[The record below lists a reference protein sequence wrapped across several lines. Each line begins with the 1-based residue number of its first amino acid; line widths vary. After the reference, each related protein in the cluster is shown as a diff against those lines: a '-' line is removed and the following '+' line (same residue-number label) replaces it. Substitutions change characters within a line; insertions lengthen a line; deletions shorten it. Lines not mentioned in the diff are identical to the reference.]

1 MHYRRINS
9 DCELLRQIDYNDT
22 SFARSNI
29 AGQRLNPSPLIPA
42 TSHRSLGERL
52 LVGWRR
58 QPLLAALALLLILIG
73 LLAGLFTGSDGE
85 TASNTAAN
93 TAPLLSDGSYL
104 HNPPPDSVAG
114 SSTKKL
120 TSKPPR
126 DDTQSVLNAGDVP
139 NRDSA
144 NSNNPQHDSE
154 AAAAELQSPASPQ
167 DQLAHASPPTEGLR
181 WEPVQVSSG
190 DTMEKIFRNRSL
202 SPSLLHEIVSHDDNT
217 RALTRLK
224 SGELLDFAWH
234 DDGSLAALK
243 RAHDDEA
250 WLIIERQPNGDIA
263 SHLQSREIETRIV
276 ETAEVINSN
285 LFIAGQRAGMSDA
298 LIMRMAG
305 IFAWDIDFALDIR
318 QGDRF
323 GLIYEQI
330 WRDGEYLRDGD
341 IVAARFTNQGDQFTA
356 LRFDVDGQV
365 AYYNPEGR
373 PMRKAFLRAPLN
385 FTRVTSNFNPRRYHP
400 VLKRVRP
407 HNGTDYGAATGT
419 PVYAAG
425 DGTVIASAYNN
436 ANGNYVFIRHRNEV
450 VTKYLHFSKR
460 LVKRGER
467 VRQGQVIGHVGSTGL
482 ASGAHLHYEFLVNG
496 VHRNPRTVDLPEDP
510 PLSTDMV
517 AKLQQQHGHLVPQL
531 ARIDREL
538 MTRLLAKSVDR
549 SGDPGEQTDS
559 ISAIGPGP
567 Q

>member
-1 MHYRRINS
+1 LHYRRINS
-9 DCELLRQIDYNDT
+9 DCELLRQIDYNDS
-22 SFARSNI
+22 SFARSHI

-42 TSHRSLGERL
+42 TSHRSLSERL

-58 QPLLAALALLLILIG
+58 QPLLASLALLLIFIG
-73 LLAGLFTGSDGE
+73 LLAGLFTGSDAE
-85 TASNTAAN
+85 TANNTAEN

-104 HNPPPDSVAG
+104 HNPPPDSVSD

-120 TSKPPR
+120 TSKSAS
-126 DDTQSVLNAGDVP
+126 DDTQSTLNAGDVP
-139 NRDSA
+139 NRDTA

-154 AAAAELQSPASPQ
+154 AAATEQQPTASPQ
-167 DQLAHASPPTEGLR
+167 DQLAHATPPTVGLR

-356 LRFDVDGQV
+356 LRFEVDGQV

-436 ANGNYVFIRHRNEV
+436 ANGNYVFVRHRNEV

-460 LVKRGER
+460 LVKRGDR

-482 ASGAHLHYEFLVNG
+482 ASGPHLHYEFLVNG

-510 PLSTDMV
+510 PLSADMV

-531 ARIDREL
+531 ARIDNEL
-538 MTRLLAKSVDR
+538 TTRLLAKSDGR
-549 SGDPGEQTDS
+549 SRDPGEQTDS
-559 ISAIGPGP
+559 TSVIGPGP